1 MEFEMDSNPGTD
13 PTIEVEAVPATPEP
27 APAEPTLPLEAV
39 PETMDARPSSD
50 TDDTIPRPQTA
61 YERNYGYTP
70 QTPSFPYA
78 YSAPAPAP
86 AAMPSATPAKTVGRG
101 GAFGW
106 GLLGGIIGAA
116 AVAAVLVFSG
126 LLVPRQ
132 GSRSTDNGIALPGQ
146 SFSINPTSEDVT
158 VANAVAAKAL
168 PSVVSVHCT
177 LTGGMSTGSGVI
189 LDATGN
195 IITNNH
201 VVEGAQ
207 SISVTIEGV
216 SYDAVVVGTDSSSDI
231 AVLKADLGG
240 AQVTPI
246 EVGDS
251 SALRVGDW
259 VMTVGSPFGLDSSV
273 SSGIVSSLFR
283 SELMYGESGNTL
295 YTNRIQ
301 VDAAINPGNS
311 GGALVNA
318 RGQLVGI
325 CTLFSSDTQSFAGIG
340 FAIPGN
346 YAVDIAEKIIAGE
359 QVTHAYIGLT
369 MMTVNPEVVEAQ
381 GLSVDSG
388 ALVIETIEDGPAEAA
403 GILPGDVV
411 VSIGGERIDSADSA
425 VLAVRSHRIGETA
438 AVTVVRGEERLTF
451 DVTLSSDEKLQ
462 EIQRQQREQQQKEQ
476 EQQNDFWSIP
486 DGNGIDDEDVQEML
500 EWWWNQLTDGEG
512 PSSGDSLH
520 DIFAPEKDPRG

>member
-1 MEFEMDSNPGTD
+1 MEFEKDSNAGTD
-13 PTIEVEAVPATPEP
+13 PAIEADGIPQIPDPSSEETTLQLDAAPEA
-27 APAEPTLPLEAV
+27 
-39 PETMDARPSSD
+39 MDGRPSSEA
-50 TDDTIPRPQTA
+50 DDTVPRPQTA

-70 QTPSFPYA
+70 QTPSYPYA

-86 AAMPSATPAKTVGRG
+86 AAMPSVTPEKTVGRG
-101 GAFGW
+101 GSFGW

-116 AVAAVLVFSG
+116 AVAAVLVLSG

-177 LTGGMSTGSGVI
+177 LAGGMSTGSGVI
-189 LDATGN
+189 LDASGN

-207 SISVTIEGV
+207 SISVTIEGT
-216 SYDAVVVGTDSSSDI
+216 SYDAVVVGTDPSSDI

-273 SSGIVSSLFR
+273 SAGIVSSLFR

-295 YTNRIQ
+295 YTNLIQ

-311 GGALVNA
+311 GGALFDTSARMIGMNTAIASRVGENSGVGFAVPVNTIQRIVA
-318 RGQLVGI
+318 ILLEKGEVVRGN
-325 CTLFSSDTQSFAGIG
+325 AGIVQVHETEDG
-340 FAIPGN
+340 LIPALIDEGG
-346 YAVDIAEKIIAGE
+346 AADQAGLR
-359 QVTHAYIGLT
+359 G
-369 MMTVNPEVVEAQ
+369 
-381 GLSVDSG
+381 GK
-388 ALVIETIEDGPAEAA
+388 LVIMRRNVNGRTYESHSFKSPKEGFDLINAVNGQPVKTGEDFITAVEEHAPGETIELTVTRQGQV
-403 GILPGDVV
+403 IQLP
-411 VSIGGERIDSADSA
+411 I
-425 VLAVRSHRIGETA
+425 VL
-438 AVTVVRGEERLTF
+438 
-451 DVTLSSDEKLQ
+451 
-462 EIQRQQREQQQKEQ
+462 
-476 EQQNDFWSIP
+476 N
-486 DGNGIDDEDVQEML
+486 
-500 EWWWNQLTDGEG
+500 
-512 PSSGDSLH
+512 
-520 DIFAPEKDPRG
+520 

>member
-13 PTIEVEAVPATPEP
+13 PTIEVEAVPATPDP
-27 APAEPTLPLEAV
+27 APAEPTLPLASV
-39 PETMDARPSSD
+39 PETLDARPSSD

-70 QTPSFPYA
+70 QTPSFTYA

-86 AAMPSATPAKTVGRG
+86 ASMPSATPAKTVGRG
-101 GAFGW
+101 GSFGW

-189 LDATGN
+189 LDASGN
-195 IITNNH
+195 LITNNH
-201 VVEGAQ
+201 VVDGAQ

-295 YTNRIQ
+295 YTNLIQ

-346 YAVDIAEKIIAGE
+346 YAVEVAGKIIAGE

-425 VLAVRSHRIGETA
+425 VLAVRSHRIGETV
-438 AVTVVRGEERLTF
+438 AVTVMRGEERLTF

-476 EQQNDFWSIP
+476 EQQNDFWSTP
-486 DGNGIDDEDVQEML
+486 DGNGLDEEDVQEML

>member
-13 PTIEVEAVPATPEP
+13 PTIEVEAVPATPDP

-86 AAMPSATPAKTVGRG
+86 ASMPSATPAKTVGRG
-101 GAFGW
+101 GSFGW

-158 VANAVAAKAL
+158 VASAVAAKAL

-177 LTGGMSTGSGVI
+177 LAMGTSTGSGVI

-295 YTNRIQ
+295 YTNLIQ

-425 VLAVRSHRIGETA
+425 VLAVRSHRIGETV

-476 EQQNDFWSIP
+476 EQQNDFWSTP

>member
-1 MEFEMDSNPGTD
+1 M
-13 PTIEVEAVPATPEP
+13 
-27 APAEPTLPLEAV
+27 
-39 PETMDARPSSD
+39 
-50 TDDTIPRPQTA
+50 
-61 YERNYGYTP
+61 
-70 QTPSFPYA
+70 
-78 YSAPAPAP
+78 
-86 AAMPSATPAKTVGRG
+86 
-101 GAFGW
+101 
-106 GLLGGIIGAA
+106 
-116 AVAAVLVFSG
+116 
-126 LLVPRQ
+126 
-132 GSRSTDNGIALPGQ
+132 
-146 SFSINPTSEDVT
+146 
-158 VANAVAAKAL
+158 
-168 PSVVSVHCT
+168 
-177 LTGGMSTGSGVI
+177 
-189 LDATGN
+189 
-195 IITNNH
+195 
-201 VVEGAQ
+201 
-207 SISVTIEGV
+207 
-216 SYDAVVVGTDSSSDI
+216 
-231 AVLKADLGG
+231 
-240 AQVTPI
+240 
-246 EVGDS
+246 GDS

-295 YTNRIQ
+295 YTNLIQ

-311 GGALVNA
+311 GGALVDA

-425 VLAVRSHRIGETA
+425 VLAVRSHRIGETV

-476 EQQNDFWSIP
+476 EQQNDFWSTP
-486 DGNGIDDEDVQEML
+486 DGNGLDEEDVQEML

-520 DIFAPEKDPRG
+520 DIFAPDKDPRG

>member
-1 MEFEMDSNPGTD
+1 
-13 PTIEVEAVPATPEP
+13 I
-27 APAEPTLPLEAV
+27 
-39 PETMDARPSSD
+39 
-50 TDDTIPRPQTA
+50 
-61 YERNYGYTP
+61 
-70 QTPSFPYA
+70 
-78 YSAPAPAP
+78 
-86 AAMPSATPAKTVGRG
+86 
-101 GAFGW
+101 
-106 GLLGGIIGAA
+106 
-116 AVAAVLVFSG
+116 
-126 LLVPRQ
+126 
-132 GSRSTDNGIALPGQ
+132 
-146 SFSINPTSEDVT
+146 
-158 VANAVAAKAL
+158 
-168 PSVVSVHCT
+168 
-177 LTGGMSTGSGVI
+177 
-189 LDATGN
+189 
-195 IITNNH
+195 
-201 VVEGAQ
+201 
-207 SISVTIEGV
+207 
-216 SYDAVVVGTDSSSDI
+216 
-231 AVLKADLGG
+231 KADLGG
-240 AQVTPI
+240 ARVTPI

-251 SALRVGDW
+251 AALRVGDW

-295 YTNRIQ
+295 YTNLIQ

-346 YAVDIAEKIIAGE
+346 YAVDIAEMIVAGE

-425 VLAVRSHRIGETA
+425 VLAVRSHRIGETV
-438 AVTVVRGEERLTF
+438 AVTVMRGEERLTF

-476 EQQNDFWSIP
+476 EQQNDFWSNP
-486 DGNGIDDEDVQEML
+486 DGGFDDEDVQEML
-500 EWWWNQLTDGEG
+500 EWWWDQLTDGEG

-520 DIFAPEKDPRG
+520 DIFAPDSDPRG